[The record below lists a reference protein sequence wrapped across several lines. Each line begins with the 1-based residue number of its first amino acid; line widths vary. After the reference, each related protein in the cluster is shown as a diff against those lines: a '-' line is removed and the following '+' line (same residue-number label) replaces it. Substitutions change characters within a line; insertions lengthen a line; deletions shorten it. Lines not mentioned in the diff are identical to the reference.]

1 MKEASFHLT
10 LLAQN
15 RTGFRNLIKL
25 SSAAFLEGF
34 YFGPASTRKCWRPTA
49 RG

>member
-15 RTGFRNLIKL
+15 RKGFENLIKL
-25 SSAAFLEGF
+25 SSTSYLEGF
-34 YFGPASTRKCWRPTA
+34 YYKPRIDKGNIGSS
-49 RG
+49 